1 MLSCYLQKRVYFFPP
16 SPSLSLSLSVCVIL
30 QPNCITMEEYEK
42 FCKKYLARIQGEFM
56 ENGMSPVVQCRNVS
70 VIRFNG
76 VPVLSPLLTLEK
88 KKELQQD
95 RQKALELERSRQSSK
110 QRLLL
115 TRVEEIVANVQMKQM
130 SSQSDLDQSEKENI
144 RLDLESEALNG
155 SATEPPSVLPNS
167 AAFGEHL
174 EPKQIP
180 DAKPV
185 DPQGQADRT
194 PFEGTEQLILPNPM
208 ETSSSPL
215 EKRIGSEDP
224 FPSLPS
230 TPPSNEIAKKEST
243 DPGLG
248 AGEGPDP
255 YVMSLQ
261 NLLKKSREY
270 IQREQT
276 RRSLRS
282 SSKRNGSGSHP
293 DKENSAVKTSEKER
307 GKLTGR
313 NTPTP
318 EKSGLIKPSAPQP
331 SSVSKNHAS
340 GVTSPSFSKVD
351 IPMRSGTPPVL
362 DSDSDEEFKHSSLFG
377 KDSILRSFTGSY
389 SKLPSPEPSLS
400 PKMHRRRPR
409 PSSVGHIVITNPVN
423 AYELSPKAKGRAADL
438 IVREAGGR
446 PTASDAVPNL
456 PADLACPRE
465 AQAFDKSSSDT
476 FNELVVG
483 KHNEVCPLPA
493 NRQEGGSFLA
503 YPIAEGESM
512 LENGAAS
519 SGCLANLSSPELRD
533 VSGALLTQN
542 PAKTETPPDNVKGSV
557 ADKVKGSMVT
567 ELNKSYDVQ
576 RPSPLLMM
584 QMQSKPP
591 LDTPEVTLKNEQ
603 VLENGLEKVKR
614 RLELEVD
621 AVQKEN
627 TPWALSAEADAPERR
642 WPHDQRYPGRA
653 GLEAKNETP
662 ARCLREEETLRQK
675 MRALAEL
682 RQKLEEQ
689 HAQQLSL
696 LIAEQEREQER
707 LQKEIEEQAWRLKEE
722 KTATESGIPP
732 INIGSSV
739 ALEWRKITDTNL
751 LESVLNRVEA
761 AHNTNLESEGL
772 VNAGSPFYLWEQPA
786 SGKPVVASRSISRSK
801 MRWSQVYSPAM
812 KRKFNKVSA
821 LAKGFLTRRLLQ
833 TEKLKHLRQT
843 VHDTMEFIKNFQSE
857 ALSKRGN
864 LPTQDANLQER
875 VVAQLQ
881 AALYDIHD
889 IFFKMEASER
899 MSILRQD
906 REIRKEKMLRQLD
919 KAKSPRDRVTLSTAT
934 QKSLDRKRAA
944 EMGILNKKTIGKQ
957 KIFEN
962 RVLQPNQGQN
972 APIQRLLSRQGTSK
986 ASVKGAEQNRKKPSD
1001 HRVPSKAFSGVSVG
1015 RIPRKKPNV
1024 ATT

>member
-1 MLSCYLQKRVYFFPP
+1 
-16 SPSLSLSLSVCVIL
+16 
-30 QPNCITMEEYEK
+30 MEEYEK
-42 FCKKYLARIQGEFM
+42 FCKKHLARIQGEFM
-56 ENGMSPVVQCRNVS
+56 GNAMSPVVQCRNLS
-70 VIRFNG
+70 LIRFNG
-76 VPVLSPLLTLEK
+76 VPVLSPLLTVEK

-95 RQKALELERSRQSSK
+95 RQKALDLERWRQNSK

-115 TRVEEIVANVQMKQM
+115 TRVEEIVANVQMKKT
-130 SSQSDLDQSEKENI
+130 SVQSDLDQSEKENI
-144 RLDLESEALNG
+144 HLDLESEAVNG
-155 SATEPPSVLPNS
+155 SATEPPSALPNS
-167 AAFGEHL
+167 TAFDEHQEPEKAPGVKTTDTQGAAIRNPL
-174 EPKQIP
+174 E
-180 DAKPV
+180 A
-185 DPQGQADRT
+185 
-194 PFEGTEQLILPNPM
+194 TEQFIPPNPT

-215 EKRIGSEDP
+215 EKRIGSEGP

-230 TPPSNEIAKKEST
+230 TPPSNEVAKKEST
-243 DPGLG
+243 DSGLG
-248 AGEGPDP
+248 AGDSPDP

-276 RRSLRS
+276 RRSLRN
-282 SSKRNGSGSHP
+282 SSKRSGSGSHP
-293 DKENSAVKTSEKER
+293 DKENSTLKTNELAKER

-313 NTPTP
+313 NTPVPTP
-318 EKSGLIKPSAPQP
+318 EKSGLLKSGAPQP
-331 SSVSKNHAS
+331 SSTSKNQA
-340 GVTSPSFSKVD
+340 GVMTSPSFSKVD
-351 IPMRSGTPPVL
+351 IPMRCGTPPVL
-362 DSDSDEEFKHSSLFG
+362 DSDSDEEFKNLSLFG

-389 SKLPSPEPSLS
+389 SKLPSPESSLS
-400 PKMHRRRPR
+400 PRMHRRRPR

-423 AYELSPKAKGRAADL
+423 AYELSPKAKIRAADS
-438 IVREAGGR
+438 IVWEAGGR
-446 PTASDAVPNL
+446 PAASNPVPNL
-456 PADLACPRE
+456 TADLAPACPHK
-465 AQAFDKSSSDT
+465 AQAFDKSSSDI

-483 KHNEVCPLPA
+483 KPNEACPLPA
-493 NRQEGGSFLA
+493 HQQEGGSFLA
-503 YPIAEGESM
+503 PPTVEGESM

-519 SGCLANLSSPELRD
+519 SSSLANLSPPELQNG
-533 VSGALLTQN
+533 SGALLTQN
-542 PAKTETPPDNVKGSV
+542 QAKTDSPP
-557 ADKVKGSMVT
+557 DKVKGSVVT

-576 RPSPLLMM
+576 HPSPLLMM
-584 QMQSKPP
+584 QMMQSKPP
-591 LDTPEVTLKNEQ
+591 LDTPEVSFGNERQ
-603 VLENGLEKVKR
+603 LLENGLEKVKR

-627 TPWALSAEADAPERR
+627 TPWVASAEADPPERR
-642 WPHDQRYPGRA
+642 RPHDQRYPGRA

-662 ARCLREEETLRQK
+662 PQCLREEDALRQK
-675 MRALAEL
+675 MQALAEL

-707 LQKEIEEQAWRLKEE
+707 LQKEIEEQARRLKEE
-722 KTATESGIPP
+722 KNATESGIPP
-732 INIGSSV
+732 IKIRSGV
-739 ALEWRKITDTNL
+739 ALEWRKITDANL

-761 AHNTNLESEGL
+761 AHGPHLENEGF
-772 VNAGSPFYLWEQPA
+772 VNAESPFYLWEQPA
-786 SGKPVVASRSISRSK
+786 SGKPVSASRSISRSK

-812 KRKFNKVSA
+812 KRRFNKISA

-906 REIRKEKMLRQLD
+906 REILKEKMLRQLD
-919 KAKSPRDRVTLSTAT
+919 KAKAPRVTLSTAT
-934 QKSLDRKRAA
+934 QKSLDRKKSTKAA
-944 EMGILNKKTIGKQ
+944 EMGVSNKKSIGKP

-972 APIQRLLSRQGTSK
+972 APIQRLLSRQGSICQK
-986 ASVKGAEQNRKKPSD
+986 NPKKEAKCCDNLRRQHSL
-1001 HRVPSKAFSGVSVG
+1001 G
-1015 RIPRKKPNV
+1015 
-1024 ATT
+1024 

>member
-1 MLSCYLQKRVYFFPP
+1 
-16 SPSLSLSLSVCVIL
+16 
-30 QPNCITMEEYEK
+30 MEEYEK
-42 FCKKYLARIQGEFM
+42 FCKKHLARIQGEFM
-56 ENGMSPVVQCRNVS
+56 ENGMSPIVQPRYVS
-70 VIRFNG
+70 LIRFNG

-95 RQKALELERSRQSSK
+95 RQKALDLECWRQNSK

-115 TRVEEIVANVQMKQM
+115 TRVEEIMANVQMKKM

-144 RLDLESEALNG
+144 HLDLESEVLSG
-155 SATEPPSVLPNS
+155 SATEPCSLLLNS
-167 AAFGEHL
+167 TALGEHQ
-174 EPKQIP
+174 EPPKAP
-180 DAKPV
+180 DVKPV
-185 DPQGQADRT
+185 ETQGAAIRNA
-194 PFEGTEQLILPNPM
+194 FEGTEQFIPPNPT

-215 EKRIGSEDP
+215 EKRIGSGGP
-224 FPSLPS
+224 FSR
-230 TPPSNEIAKKEST
+230 PPSPPPTKEIAKKDST
-243 DPGLG
+243 EPGLG
-248 AGEGPDP
+248 AGEGTDP

-276 RRSLRS
+276 RRSLRN
-282 SSKRNGSGSHP
+282 SSKRNSPGSHP
-293 DKENSAVKTSEKER
+293 DKENSAVKMNELGKER

-313 NTPTP
+313 NIPVATP
-318 EKSGLIKPSAPQP
+318 EKTGLVKPGAPQP
-331 SSVSKNHAS
+331 SLTSKNHS
-340 GVTSPSFSKVD
+340 GGVTSPSFSKVD
-351 IPMRSGTPPVL
+351 IPMRSGTPPIL
-362 DSDSDEEFKHSSLFG
+362 DSDSDEDFKNLSLFG
-377 KDSILRSFTGSY
+377 KDSLLRTFTGSY

-438 IVREAGGR
+438 IVQEASA
-446 PTASDAVPNL
+446 PVPNL
-456 PADLACPRE
+456 SADLVPASPRK
-465 AQAFDKSSSDT
+465 AQAFDKSSSNT

-483 KHNEVCPLPA
+483 KRNEASPLPA
-493 NRQEGGSFLA
+493 RQQEGGNSLA
-503 YPIAEGESM
+503 HPTVGELTS
-512 LENGAAS
+512 ENGAAS
-519 SGCLANLSSPELRD
+519 SSCLANLSPWQLQD
-533 VSGALLTQN
+533 GSGARSTQN
-542 PAKTETPPDNVKGSV
+542 PAKTDSPS
-557 ADKVKGSMVT
+557 DKVKGSGAT

-576 RPSPLLMM
+576 HPSPLLM
-584 QMQSKPP
+584 QMQCKPP
-591 LDTPEVTLKNEQ
+591 LDTLEVTLGNEQ
-603 VLENGLEKVKR
+603 VSENRLEKVKC

-627 TPWALSAEADAPERR
+627 TPRVAPAEERR

-653 GLEAKNETP
+653 GLEAESETP
-662 ARCLREEETLRQK
+662 PRCLREEEALRQK
-675 MRALAEL
+675 MWALAEL

-696 LIAEQEREQER
+696 LIAGQEQEQER
-707 LQKEIEEQAWRLKEE
+707 LQKEIEEQARRLKEE
-722 KTATESGIPP
+722 KNATESGIPP
-732 INIGSSV
+732 LNLGSGV
-739 ALEWRKITDTNL
+739 ALEWRKITDSNL

-761 AHNTNLESEGL
+761 AHSTTLENEGF

-786 SGKPVVASRSISRSK
+786 SGKSVVVSRSISRSK

-812 KRKFNKVSA
+812 KRRFNKISA

-919 KAKSPRDRVTLSTAT
+919 KAKSPRDKVALSTAT
-934 QKSLDRKRAA
+934 QKSLDRKKYIKAT
-944 EMGILNKKTIGKQ
+944 EMGIPNKKNPGKQ

-1001 HRVPSKAFSGVSVG
+1001 HRVPSKGFSGVSAG

>member
-1 MLSCYLQKRVYFFPP
+1 
-16 SPSLSLSLSVCVIL
+16 
-30 QPNCITMEEYEK
+30 MEEYEK
-42 FCKKYLARIQGEFM
+42 FCKKHLARIQGEFM
-56 ENGMSPVVQCRNVS
+56 ENGMSPIVQPRYVS
-70 VIRFNG
+70 LIRFNG

-95 RQKALELERSRQSSK
+95 RQKALDLECWRQNSK

-115 TRVEEIVANVQMKQM
+115 TRVEEIMANVQMKKM

-144 RLDLESEALNG
+144 HLDLESEVLSG
-155 SATEPPSVLPNS
+155 SATEPCSLLLNS
-167 AAFGEHL
+167 TALGEHQ
-174 EPKQIP
+174 EPPKAP
-180 DAKPV
+180 DVKPV
-185 DPQGQADRT
+185 ETQGAAIRNA
-194 PFEGTEQLILPNPM
+194 FEGTEQFIPPNPT

-215 EKRIGSEDP
+215 EKRIGSGGP
-224 FPSLPS
+224 FSRPPNS
-230 TPPSNEIAKKEST
+230 TE
-243 DPGLG
+243 PGLG
-248 AGEGPDP
+248 AGEGTDP

-276 RRSLRS
+276 RRSLRN
-282 SSKRNGSGSHP
+282 SSKRNSPGSHP
-293 DKENSAVKTSEKER
+293 DKENSAVKMNELGKER

-313 NTPTP
+313 NIPVATP
-318 EKSGLIKPSAPQP
+318 EKTGLVKPGAPQP
-331 SSVSKNHAS
+331 SLTSKNHS
-340 GVTSPSFSKVD
+340 GGVTSPSFSKVD
-351 IPMRSGTPPVL
+351 IPMRSGTPPIL
-362 DSDSDEEFKHSSLFG
+362 DSDSDEDFKNLSLFG
-377 KDSILRSFTGSY
+377 KDSLLRTFTGSY

-438 IVREAGGR
+438 IVQEASA
-446 PTASDAVPNL
+446 PVPNL
-456 PADLACPRE
+456 SADLVPASPRK
-465 AQAFDKSSSDT
+465 AQAFDKSSSNT

-483 KHNEVCPLPA
+483 KRNEASPLPA
-493 NRQEGGSFLA
+493 RQQEGGNSLA
-503 YPIAEGESM
+503 HPTVGELTS
-512 LENGAAS
+512 ENGAAS
-519 SGCLANLSSPELRD
+519 SSCLANLSPWQLQD
-533 VSGALLTQN
+533 GSGARSTQN
-542 PAKTETPPDNVKGSV
+542 PAKTDSPS
-557 ADKVKGSMVT
+557 DKVKGSGAT

-576 RPSPLLMM
+576 HPSPLLM
-584 QMQSKPP
+584 QMQCKPP
-591 LDTPEVTLKNEQ
+591 LDTLEVTLGNEQ
-603 VLENGLEKVKR
+603 VSENRLEKVKC

-627 TPWALSAEADAPERR
+627 TPRVAWDQTGSLCTCVRLQDFAETDYISCG
-642 WPHDQRYPGRA
+642 WFS
-653 GLEAKNETP
+653 
-662 ARCLREEETLRQK
+662 EEEALRQK
-675 MRALAEL
+675 MWALAEL

-696 LIAEQEREQER
+696 LIAGQEQEQER
-707 LQKEIEEQAWRLKEE
+707 LQKEIEEQARRLKEE
-722 KTATESGIPP
+722 KNATESGIPP
-732 INIGSSV
+732 LNLGSGV
-739 ALEWRKITDTNL
+739 ALEWRKITDSNL

-761 AHNTNLESEGL
+761 AHSTTLENEGKSRNGACF

-786 SGKPVVASRSISRSK
+786 SGKSVVVSRSISRSK

-812 KRKFNKVSA
+812 KRRFNKISA

-919 KAKSPRDRVTLSTAT
+919 KAKSPRDKVALSTAT
-934 QKSLDRKRAA
+934 QKSLDRKKYIKYVA
-944 EMGILNKKTIGKQ
+944 EMKAASVITKSKCD
-957 KIFEN
+957 FFC

-1001 HRVPSKAFSGVSVG
+1001 HRVPSKGFSGVYTKLGAGISRVRRMASVEE
-1015 RIPRKKPNV
+1015 
-1024 ATT
+1024 A

>member
-1 MLSCYLQKRVYFFPP
+1 
-16 SPSLSLSLSVCVIL
+16 
-30 QPNCITMEEYEK
+30 MEEYEK
-42 FCKKYLARIQGEFM
+42 FCKKHLARIQGEFM
-56 ENGMSPVVQCRNVS
+56 ENGMSPVVQRRNVS

-95 RQKALELERSRQSSK
+95 RQKALDLERWRQNSK

-115 TRVEEIVANVQMKQM
+115 TRVEEIVANVQMKKM

-144 RLDLESEALNG
+144 HLDLESEVLNS
-155 SATEPPSVLPNS
+155 SATEPPSVLPNFT
-167 AAFGEHL
+167 AFGEHL
-174 EPKQIP
+174 EPKETP
-180 DAKPV
+180 DVKPM
-185 DPQGQADRT
+185 DGAADGT
-194 PFEGTEQLILPNPM
+194 PFEGTEQFTPPNPT
-208 ETSSSPL
+208 ETSSNPL

-230 TPPSNEIAKKEST
+230 MPPSNEIAKKDST

-282 SSKRNGSGSHP
+282 SSKRNSSGSHP
-293 DKENSAVKTSEKER
+293 DKENSAVKTNELGKER

-313 NTPTP
+313 NTPVPTP
-318 EKSGLIKPSAPQP
+318 EKSGLIKPGAPQP
-331 SSVSKNHAS
+331 SSISKNHAS

-362 DSDSDEEFKHSSLFG
+362 DSDSDEDFKQGSLFG
-377 KDSILRSFTGSY
+377 KDSVLRSFTGSY
-389 SKLPSPEPSLS
+389 SKLPSLEPSLS

-423 AYELSPKAKGRAADL
+423 AYELSPKAKGRTADL
-438 IVREAGGR
+438 IVQEGGGR
-446 PTASDAVPNL
+446 PAASDPVPN
-456 PADLACPRE
+456 PAADLVSACPRKT
-465 AQAFDKSSSDT
+465 QAYDKSSSDT

-483 KHNEVCPLPA
+483 QHNEVRPLPA

-503 YPIAEGESM
+503 HPTVEGESM
-512 LENGAAS
+512 LENRAAS
-519 SGCLANLSSPELRD
+519 SSRLANLSPQELRD
-533 VSGALLTQN
+533 VSGALLTPN
-542 PAKTETPPDNVKGSV
+542 PESPP
-557 ADKVKGSMVT
+557 DKVKGSVVT

-576 RPSPLLMM
+576 RPSPLLM
-584 QMQSKPP
+584 QLQSKPP
-591 LDTPEVTLKNEQ
+591 PDTPEVTFRNEQ
-603 VLENGLEKVKR
+603 LLENGLEKVKR

-627 TPWALSAEADAPERR
+627 TPWVLSAEADAPDRR
-642 WPHDQRYPGRA
+642 RPHDQRYPGRA

-662 ARCLREEETLRQK
+662 ARCLREEEALRQK

-722 KTATESGIPP
+722 KTATESGIPS
-732 INIGSSV
+732 INIGSGV

-761 AHNTNLESEGL
+761 AHNTNLENEGF
-772 VNAGSPFYLWEQPA
+772 VNAGAPFYLWEQPT

-934 QKSLDRKRAA
+934 QKSLDRKKYTKAA
-944 EMGILNKKTIGKQ
+944 EMGIPNKKTIGKQ

-1001 HRVPSKAFSGVSVG
+1001 HRVPSKVLSGVSAG